1 MGVSVRQ
8 SRLEKPKMREAARSG
23 ELGNKQLKFVIRSVA
38 LEVIN
43 NTGVGQIF
51 LFAMTDLSV

>member
-1 MGVSVRQ
+1 
-8 SRLEKPKMREAARSG
+8 MREAARSG